1 MKYIILLSV
10 LSISSLLFS
19 QTEKSEKE
27 QNLII
32 KVSNKSLKN
41 YSKHIKKVLKD
52 RYKLVH
58 DTLKNK
64 DKIIASYKEK
74 VERTL
79 YSKLNSKPIEIF
91 ELDSKKMVESN
102 FNNLSEFSASTGG
115 YLVAYFKLTQS
126 NLIEVKTTNVV
137 YNFDGTYKVGE
148 FDVESYTN
156 DLSKLN
162 LTYKLNRFKDFKI
175 YTLPFLNIV
184 FYVKDNKCFSSYNS
198 EQMKEYNIP
207 NFLEIV
213 RKEVNTFNLKH
224 KEKLDRGEVIEL

>member
-102 FNNLSEFSASTGG
+102 FNNLSEFSAGF
-115 YLVAYFKLTQS
+115 YFVCVER
-126 NLIEVKTTNVV
+126 NGIVVK
-137 YNFDGTYKVGE
+137 
-148 FDVESYTN
+148 
-156 DLSKLN
+156 
-162 LTYKLNRFKDFKI
+162 
-175 YTLPFLNIV
+175 
-184 FYVKDNKCFSSYNS
+184 
-198 EQMKEYNIP
+198 
-207 NFLEIV
+207 
-213 RKEVNTFNLKH
+213 
-224 KEKLDRGEVIEL
+224 KEKIVLAK